1 MNDAPI
7 RRALATDGA
16 TCAAI
21 INHWIDTTVW
31 MPRLVP
37 EEVIVDAL
45 TKGFTMR
52 EAYVIG
58 EPVTGYLSLETEISH
73 ILGFYVSQTGQG
85 LGKALLDQ
93 VKQGWTFLK
102 LNTHHENQRAHA
114 FYRCE
119 GFVQI
124 GEPWLGDDGIDEI
137 TMEWRA

>member
-1 MNDAPI
+1 
-7 RRALATDGA
+7 
-16 TCAAI
+16 
-21 INHWIDTTVW
+21 